1 VHLPHV
7 YPLAQPL
14 LLALFFLTA
23 FVIAFLQV
31 AVFGYAYERMGVRP
45 RYVYSLLLLSL
56 LGSYVNIPVAEV
68 FTEQVVPP
76 QEVTFFGIR
85 YVIPAAVDVQRTVL
99 AVNLGGAVIPT
110 VLSVY
115 LMVRNRLVGRAVLG
129 IGAVAVIVHLLAQP
143 VRGVGIAV
151 PIFVPP
157 LVAAVVALML
167 SRRQAAPLA
176 YISGSLGTLLGAD
189 LLNLGSVPGLG
200 APVAAIG
207 GAGTFDGIFL
217 SGVLAVLLASG
228 FSQPREPGPSPG

>member
-45 RYVYSLLLLSL
+45 RYVYGLLLLSL

-115 LMVRNRLVGRAVLG
+115 LMVRNRVFGRAVLG

-189 LLNLGSVPGLG
+189 ILNLGSVPGLG

-228 FSQPREPGPSPG
+228 FSQPSEPGPSPG

>member
-1 VHLPHV
+1 VQPPHL

-14 LLALFFLTA
+14 LLALFFLIA
-23 FVIAFLQV
+23 FVIVFLQV
-31 AVFGYAYERMGVRP
+31 AVFGYAYERMGVNP

-76 QEVTFFGIR
+76 QEVSFYGIR
-85 YVIPAAVDVQRTVL
+85 YIIPAAVDLQRTLL

-110 VLSVY
+110 GLSIY
-115 LMVRNRLVGRAVLG
+115 LMLRNRLFGRAVLG
-129 IGAVAVIVHLLAQP
+129 IAAVTAIVHLLAQP

-157 LVAAVVALML
+157 LVAAAVALII

-189 LLNLGSVPGLG
+189 VLNLDSIPGLG
-200 APVAAIG
+200 APVASIG

-228 FSQPREPGPSPG
+228 FTRPREPGPSPG